1 MRGVQK
7 NNTIYNYDGQCH
19 MGIIYEYNVKCK
31 NRLKYLQEKKEE
43 KGMGLTTD

>member
-19 MGIIYEYNVKCK
+19 MGIIYEYNVKYK
-31 NRLKYLQEKKEE
+31 NWLKYLQEKKNRKKMEWA
-43 KGMGLTTD
+43 